1 MNIKKAFGGF
11 LGYFT
16 VVFLVLVLIFISI
29 KSSFSLPGTELFTNQ
44 MLDNIFVVFVATLV
58 WLISPVG
65 FLSVAFSGLRRKGS
79 LLSHKISGFT
89 EFFSM
94 ITWLSFM
101 LILMLIYIDEV
112 YLGIFNLGSDILYLA
127 IVSGFVFGFLVALKS
142 FWRKTSID
150 SSYESNQGD
159 NFIKGEFEEG
169 ACDCDDCGCCCGGE
183 TFFSGIKDKVKN
195 RIKKDLKEIVNEEID
210 KRF

>member
-1 MNIKKAFGGF
+1 MNIKKGFRGF
-11 LGYFT
+11 LSYFSL
-16 VVFLVLVLIFISI
+16 VFLVLLLIFISI
-29 KSSFSLPGTELFTNQ
+29 KSSFSLPETDFFASQTLNSV
-44 MLDNIFVVFVATLV
+44 FVVFLAILV

-65 FLSVAFSGLRRKGS
+65 CLSIAFSGWRRKGS
-79 LLSHKISGFT
+79 ILGHKVSGFT

-112 YLGIFNLGSDILYLA
+112 YLGILSLGSDILYLA
-127 IVSGFVFGFLVALKS
+127 IVSGFAFGFLVILKS
-142 FWRKTSID
+142 FWRKAISDNT
-150 SSYESNQGD
+150 YASNHD
-159 NFIKGEFEEG
+159 NDFIEGEFKKRV
-169 ACDCDDCGCCCGGE
+169 CDCDDCDCRFGE
-183 TFFSGIKDKVKN
+183 KTAFTGIKEKVKN